1 MGEKGEG
8 SWNQNGL
15 LGPNILDLIT
25 MRQYEMPLPVQ
36 FSVQYCFR
44 FIPNSTLG
52 ENVIL
57 NWSQ

>member
-52 ENVIL
+52 EN
-57 NWSQ
+57 NSGR